1 MRVSK
6 KIWQGFTRRAFA
18 AAFAILRRT
27 PWRPALAFGTALGTL
42 GYYVSARFRSV
53 ADKNLQIAYG
63 NTLTEKERQALIKR
77 VFQHFTRAALVEFLK
92 GADLTLDE
100 MRQRVQVDS
109 YEPAETLLARGK
121 GVIVVS
127 AHLGNWEWLSKRA
140 AMEGFDVKVVARQS
154 EDAGFNDLT
163 DRVRGKNGYTVHPR
177 GDSPRALL
185 KQLRANKVVAIV
197 PDQKSED
204 LFVPFFG
211 RLAGT
216 VAGPAVLAQK
226 TGAAILPMFCPR
238 QPDGTYKTVFYPA
251 IVADSSVDAE
261 TDRHRIMAEIT
272 AAIENIVRQ
281 YPDQWLWL
289 HDRWRVPPPPGLDPM
304 TGRALSPPSPERSRD
319 ADTAPAAG

>member
-18 AAFAILRRT
+18 AAFALLRRT

-42 GYYVSARFRSV
+42 GYHVSARFRRV

-63 NTLTEKERQALIKR
+63 DTLTERQRQALVKR

-100 MRQRVQVDS
+100 MRQLVQVAS
-109 YEPAETLLARGK
+109 YQPAETLLARGK

-140 AMEGFDVKVVARQS
+140 AMEGYDVKVVARQS
-154 EDAGFNDLT
+154 EDAAFNALT

-185 KQLRANKVVAIV
+185 KQLRANKIVAIV

-251 IVADSSVDAE
+251 IFADPAVDAE

-272 AAIENIVRQ
+272 AAIEDIVRQ
-281 YPDQWLWL
+281 YPEQWLWL
-289 HDRWRVPPPPGLDPM
+289 HDRWRVPPPPGLDPV
-304 TGRALSPPSPERSRD
+304 TGRAERSRD
-319 ADTAPAAG
+319 ADTAPTAG

>member
-1 MRVSK
+1 MRLSK

-27 PWRPALAFGTALGTL
+27 PWRPALAFGTGLGTA
-42 GYYVSARFRSV
+42 GYWVSARFRRV

-63 NTLTEKERQALIKR
+63 DALTQKQRRALIKR

-92 GADLTLDE
+92 GADLTLE
-100 MRQRVQVDS
+100 QMRQLVQVDS
-109 YEPAETLLARGK
+109 YEPAEALLARGK

-177 GDSPRALL
+177 GDSPGALL
-185 KQLRANKVVAIV
+185 KQLRANKIVAIV

-211 RLAGT
+211 KLAGT

-238 QPDGTYKTVFYPA
+238 QPDGIYKTVFYPP
-251 IVADSSVDAE
+251 IFADPAVDAE
-261 TDRHRIMAEIT
+261 TDRHRIMAQIT
-272 AAIENIVRQ
+272 ADIEDIVRQ
-281 YPDQWLWL
+281 YPEQWLWL
-289 HDRWRVPPPPGLDPM
+289 HDRWRVPPPPGLDPA
-304 TGRALSPPSPERSRD
+304 TGLPLTERAGRSRD
-319 ADTAPAAG
+319 AETAPAAG

>member
-1 MRVSK
+1 MRLSK
-6 KIWQGFTRRAFA
+6 KIWQGFTRRAFG
-18 AAFAILRRT
+18 AAFAVLRRM
-27 PWRPALAFGTALGTL
+27 PWRPALAFGTGLGTL
-42 GYYVSARFRSV
+42 GYYVSGRFRSV

-63 NTLTEKERQALIKR
+63 NALTKRQRQSLIKR

-92 GADLTLDE
+92 GADLTLDQ
-100 MRQRVQVDS
+100 MRQLVQTNS
-109 YEPAETLLARGK
+109 YAPMEALLARGK
-121 GVIVVS
+121 GVLVVS

-140 AMEGFDVKVVARQS
+140 AMEGYDIKVVARQS
-154 EDAGFNDLT
+154 EDPAFNTLT
-163 DRVRGKNGYTVHPR
+163 DRVRGANGYTVHPR

-185 KQLRANKVVAIV
+185 KQLRANKIVAIV

-238 QPDGTYKTVFYPA
+238 QPDGTYQTVFYPA
-251 IVADSSVDAE
+251 IFADPAVDAD

-272 AAIENIVRQ
+272 ADIEDIVRQ

-289 HDRWRVPPPPGLDPM
+289 HDRWRVPPPPGLDPV
-304 TGRALSPPSPERSRD
+304 TGRAERSRD